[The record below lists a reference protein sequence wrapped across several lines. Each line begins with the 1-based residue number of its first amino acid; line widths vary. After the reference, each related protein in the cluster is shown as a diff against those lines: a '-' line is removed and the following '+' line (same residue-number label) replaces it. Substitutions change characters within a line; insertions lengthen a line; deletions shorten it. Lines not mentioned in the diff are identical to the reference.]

1 MKIDLSATTLET
13 AKKGDIKRLR
23 REGKIPAVLY
33 GHKEKTRKIYVEQKE
48 FKKVLDA
55 MKNETVI
62 VNLKIGSKGFP
73 CVIKS
78 LQHNPLEETLLH
90 VDFQHIHKKEKI
102 RATVPIH
109 ALGEAP
115 GVKKGGILDIH
126 LHEVKVRC
134 LPDAL
139 PSHLDVDIS
148 NLDLGDAIHLRDM
161 QMPNVEFE
169 LSSDTTVVSVLVP
182 RALEVEVKAPAEEE
196 VVAAEEGAEGEEK
209 EAEKAGKERKDVE
222 KKEVREE
229 KKGKEA
235 PKGEK

>member
-1 MKIDLSATTLET
+1 MKIDLPATALEV
-13 AKKGDIKRLR
+13 ARKGDIKRLR

-33 GHKEKTRKIYVEQKE
+33 GHKEKTRRIIVDQKE

-78 LQHNPLEETLLH
+78 LQQNPLEETLLH

-109 ALGEAP
+109 ARGEAP

-126 LHEVKVRC
+126 LHEVEVRC

-139 PSHLDVDIS
+139 PSHIDVDIS
-148 NLDLGDAIHLRDM
+148 NLDLGEAIHLRDLR
-161 QMPNVEFE
+161 MPNVEFE

-182 RALEVEVKAPAEEE
+182 RALEVEVKAPAEEG
-196 VVAAEEGAEGEEK
+196 VAAAEEGAEGEEK
-209 EAEKAGKERKDVE
+209 EAEKEKKDVE
-222 KKEVREE
+222 KKEVKEE

-235 PKGEK
+235 SKGEK